1 MKRYEQIPHT
11 SDIAIRVYGKDM
23 KELFENAAY
32 GMFDIL
38 ADLEGIKTSI
48 SIDISLKEPSK
59 EELLVS
65 WMDELLYNFYSKN
78 IIFSVFNINKIKDTE
93 LSAKASGQHVGNNR
107 NRLKKEIKAITY
119 HDLNIKENPSGL
131 TVEIVLDV

>member
-11 SDIAIRVYGKDM
+11 SDIAIRVYGKDT

-48 SIDISLKEPSK
+48 SIDVNVKAPSK

-93 LSAKASGQHVGNNR
+93 LSAKAGGQHVGNNR

-119 HDLNIKENPSGL
+119 HDLNIKETPSGL

>member
-11 SDIAIRVYGKDM
+11 SDIAIRVYGKNI
-23 KELFENAAY
+23 KELFGNAAY

-38 ADLEGIKTSI
+38 ADLEGIKI
-48 SIDISLKEPSK
+48 STTIDISIKAPSK

-78 IIFSVFNINKIKDTE
+78 IIFSKFNIEKLENNE
-93 LSAKASGQHVGNNR
+93 LNAKASGQRIGHNR

-119 HDLNIKENPSGL
+119 HDLHIKENSNGL

>member
-78 IIFSVFNINKIKDTE
+78 IIFSVFGIDKIRDTE
-93 LSAKASGQHVGNNR
+93 LSAKAIGQHVGNNR